1 MDLLR
6 HRAGNPLGPGGV
18 APLADPGRIAPKA
31 DQEKIA

>member
-6 HRAGNPLGPGGV
+6 HCAGNPLGQGGV
-18 APLADPGRIAPKA
+18 TPLADSGGIAPKA